1 MSEQAHEVTVYNA
14 NITTLS
20 ALQKAA
26 EEKYDAILTTL
37 GSAFLALSVSFV
49 KDVVPLAEAQWAWVL
64 YLSWL
69 SFAATI
75 MVTVISLGMSSY
87 AVAWHVRQLSPGAF
101 APEGL
106 EKKNPWSRAIQRLN
120 LFAGAAFLLGVLCT
134 VVFAVSNTVHWRS
147 NMEKRVPQSSEI
159 EQRGLTIP
167 AMQTGTTRPASSTGG
182 TAPATPAPAPAQN
195 SGSGSK

>member
-1 MSEQAHEVTVYNA
+1 MSEQTPEATVYNA

-37 GSAFLALSVSFV
+37 GSAFLAFSVSFV
-49 KDVVPLAEAQWAWVL
+49 KDVVPLAEVQWAWVL

-75 MVTVISLGMSSY
+75 MVTVFSLGMSSY
-87 AVAWHVRQLSPGAF
+87 AVAWHVRQLSPREF

-106 EKKNPWSRAIQRLN
+106 EKKNPLSRAIQRLN
-120 LFAGAAFLLGVLCT
+120 VFAGAAFLLGVLCT
-134 VVFAVSNTVHWRS
+134 VVFAVSNTEHWRS
-147 NMEKRVPQSSEI
+147 NMEKRVPQSSGI
-159 EQRGLTIP
+159 EQKGLTIP

-182 TAPATPAPAPAQN
+182 TAPTTPAPAPAQN